1 MSLRNYQEQDVQFML
16 RALAAPSPVDR
27 VAFNLNEPGLG
38 KTVEGAAVIGR
49 LPAERPAL
57 VVCPTG
63 VRAAWQEELAA
74 WAPDREVIIPEDTF
88 SLRRPDP
95 GQVTIVGFD
104 QLGAMRPPKPVA
116 AALLR
121 DKSKKA
127 KLADAQAT
135 HAKAIDLHRRREQSQ
150 ASLRDLLPGTVLVAD
165 EVHYAKSARTAR
177 SLALE
182 ELWKDACRPRGGAY
196 LPLSGTIDPR
206 DPVDLWVALEV
217 AGVALRVWPGGITAC
232 LQDHFGGRF
241 DRLSKRWTFPAEPP
255 GGPVTEGPVGERLRR
270 YVIRRVQEDVL
281 DELPAPTR
289 LVTVCPVAGSARVL
303 ADRLL
308 DAAVAS
314 RGEHVLT
321 SPGELVEALARRLT
335 TGSDLGVFSEARAAL
350 AEIKIPTLERRLFE
364 LRLRGI
370 GIPGDP
376 VVVCSEHRSPVDWLR
391 RAEALA
397 SMSGPWGFITGDE
410 SKAQRDKVIDD
421 LRAHRLAGV
430 AITAAGGVGITLIES
445 RYMIKVSSSW
455 SADDE
460 QQRERRILR
469 FGQKRPVTIE
479 SIVADHPVEAAVLS
493 VVSKKAARSA
503 ATWGRSR
510 SSAESNNGR
519 T

>member
-1 MSLRNYQEQDVQFML
+1 M
-16 RALAAPSPVDR
+16 
-27 VAFNLNEPGLG
+27 
-38 KTVEGAAVIGR
+38 
-49 LPAERPAL
+49 
-57 VVCPTG
+57 
-63 VRAAWQEELAA
+63 
-74 WAPDREVIIPEDTF
+74 
-88 SLRRPDP
+88 
-95 GQVTIVGFD
+95 
-104 QLGAMRPPKPVA
+104 
-116 AALLR
+116 
-121 DKSKKA
+121 
-127 KLADAQAT
+127 
-135 HAKAIDLHRRREQSQ
+135 
-150 ASLRDLLPGTVLVAD
+150 
-165 EVHYAKSARTAR
+165 
-177 SLALE
+177 
-182 ELWKDACRPRGGAY
+182 
-196 LPLSGTIDPR
+196 
-206 DPVDLWVALEV
+206 
-217 AGVALRVWPGGITAC
+217 
-232 LQDHFGGRF
+232 
-241 DRLSKRWTFPAEPP
+241 
-255 GGPVTEGPVGERLRR
+255 EGPVGERLRK
-270 YVIRRVQEDVL
+270 YVIRRVEEDVL
-281 DELPAPTR
+281 VGLPAPTR

-370 GIPGDP
+370 GVPGDP
-376 VVVCSEHRSPVDWLR
+376 VVVCSEHRAPVDWLR
-391 RAEALA
+391 V
-397 SMSGPWGFITGDE
+397 MSGQCANPSAPWGFITGDE

-510 SSAESNNGR
+510 SSA
-519 T
+519 